1 MTARS
6 VYRSPKT
13 LVHALIVTLGIA
25 IIATTVYLT
34 NHYFGVKFP
43 EGIGAAS
50 ALCDISGFF
59 NCDAATHSPIS
70 NIAGIPIS
78 MFGTL
83 IGILLLLGYLFNS
96 PAYESTMNFIL
107 SVNLLGC
114 VVLFLYSLIALGSLC
129 PMCSLYYLLSG
140 GAFFIFYR
148 NAPAIRPALVP
159 LVSVAA
165 LFAATAVGTYF
176 YASEKSSKIEALASS
191 LIQQFDSLPNLGAPE
206 KPSEYRLASSSEDF
220 SVAPIQITKFSDFQ
234 CPACKA
240 MSEQLHRAMRQYQ
253 GQINI
258 QYIFYPLDPACNPN
272 MERPLHPF
280 ACKAS
285 YLAACLPQKF
295 AQVEKDIFDNQ
306 DSLSDAWLESY
317 AKRENVMDCYQAEET
332 KNKVSEYIARAA
344 PFNVR
349 STPTIILNGVKIE
362 GVLAYNQLKILLDE
376 LAARAN
382 K

>member
-1 MTARS
+1 MHT
-6 VYRSPKT
+6 VYRSQKT

-34 NHYFGVKFP
+34 NHYFAVKFP

-70 NIAGIPIS
+70 NIAGVPIS
-78 MFGTL
+78 IFGTL
-83 IGILLLLGYLFNS
+83 IGVMLLLGYLFNS

-107 SVNLLGC
+107 ALNLLGC
-114 VVLFLYSLIALGSLC
+114 VVLFIYSLVALGSLC

-140 GAFFIFYR
+140 GAFFVFYR
-148 NAPAIRPALVP
+148 NAHAVRPAVVP
-159 LVSVAA
+159 LVSIGVV
-165 LFAATAVGTYF
+165 FAAIAIGTYF
-176 YASEKSSKIEALASS
+176 YTAEKASKVEALASS
-191 LIQQFDSLPNLGAPE
+191 LIQQFDSLPDLGAPE
-206 KPSEYRLASSSEDF
+206 KPSEYHLISSTDDF
-220 SVAPIQITKFSDFQ
+220 SLAPIQITKFSDFQ

-240 MSEQLHRAMRQYQ
+240 MSEQLHKAMRQYK

-258 QYIFYPLDPACNPN
+258 QYIFYPLDPACNPS
-272 MERPLHPF
+272 MDRQLHPF
-280 ACKAS
+280 ACKAA

-295 AQVEKDIFDNQ
+295 PEVEATIFANQ
-306 DSLSDAWLESY
+306 DNLSDEWLESY
-317 AKRENVMDCYQAEET
+317 AKKEGVLDCYKAEDT
-332 KNKVSEYIARAA
+332 KAKVTEYIGRAA
-344 PFNVR
+344 SFNIR
-349 STPTIILNGVKIE
+349 STPTLLLNGVKIE

-376 LAARAN
+376 LVARAS